1 MSTRMLQVLTDDY
14 DDVELK
20 PGQGQTVTFSL
31 QGQAYEIDLSDKNL
45 KKLQGELAGW
55 IDKARPASTAR
66 SGSRARAVRGAGRP
80 AERRGGAGSRGAAGR
95 GAASRSAAAGESQA
109 IREWARSNGHQVSER
124 GRISSEIR
132 AAYAQ
137 AH

>member
-1 MSTRMLQVLTDDY
+1 VSTRMLQVLTDDY

-55 IDKARPASTAR
+55 IDKARPAATVR
-66 SGSRARAVRGAGRP
+66 PGSRARGVGRP
-80 AERRGGAGSRGAAGR
+80 SDRGGAARGGAGSRS
-95 GAASRSAAAGESQA
+95 AASRSAAAGESQA

-124 GRISSEIR
+124 GRISSGIR